1 MKIFAHRGAS
11 GLAPENTLSAIQL
24 ALDLPIDGVEIDV
37 YPVEDDYIV
46 VHDRWLT
53 RTTGLA
59 KRFDQITLKQVKA
72 LSAGHY
78 QGNDLS
84 IPLLSEVLA
93 LKWGA
98 KTLNIELKHLS
109 NCPHFLAYLESNLV
123 NAGGMDAESI
133 IISSFNHHYLNSIN
147 QQKKAYNL
155 GWLTASNYLNYAQLA
170 FQQKCHSINVHL
182 DVIDEAMVNHAHSL
196 GLQVYVFT
204 VDELEDV
211 QLLQSMGVDGIFTN
225 WPDRLFEFVA
235 EQRI

>member
-37 YPVEDDYIV
+37 YPVEDDYV
-46 VHDRWLT
+46 VFHDRWLT

-59 KRFDQITLKQVKA
+59 KRFDQITLEQLRA

-78 QGNDLS
+78 QGSDLS

-93 LKWGA
+93 LQWGA
-98 KTLNIELKHLS
+98 KALNIELKHLNNS
-109 NCPHFLAYLESNLV
+109 AHFLAYLKSNLAI
-123 NAGGMDAESI
+123 AGGMNAEKI
-133 IISSFNHHYLNSIN
+133 IVSSFNHHYLNSIN
-147 QQKKAYNL
+147 QQTKAYKL
-155 GWLTASNYLNYAQLA
+155 GWLTASSYLNYAQQA
-170 FQQKCHSINVHL
+170 FHQKCYSINVHL

-196 GLQVYVFT
+196 GLKVYVFT

-211 QLLQSMGVDGIFTN
+211 KLLQSMDVDGVFTN
-225 WPDRLFEFVA
+225 WPERLSEFLA
-235 EQRI
+235 